1 MGRHYGGCKLMGGEN
16 YTIQHQMDYPKL
28 DKIVID
34 VILDYVWEHT
44 DMMDKIRQWIKDAYD
59 D

>member
-1 MGRHYGGCKLMGGEN
+1 MGGEN

-28 DKIVID
+28 DKMDKDI
-34 VILDYVWEHT
+34 ILDYVWEHT
-44 DMMDKIRQWIKDAYD
+44 DMMDKIRQWIKDVYD